1 MAKVEKLSIALTPE
15 MAAMVREAVAGGE
28 YASASEVVRE
38 ALRGWRVHKAEQA
51 GALSQMRNLVAAG
64 VKDIEDGR
72 VSDFDPEEIKI
83 MGRKQLAKAE
93 SSA

>member
-38 ALRGWRVHKAEQA
+38 ALRGWRHRKEVEQQDFSA
-51 GALSQMRNLVAAG
+51 LRRLWQEGVGADGGAKPADQVLDRLRAKYLAA
-64 VKDIEDGR
+64 R
-72 VSDFDPEEIKI
+72 
-83 MGRKQLAKAE
+83 
-93 SSA
+93 